1 MLMSVKLANLHST
14 VGWLPIQQVGD
25 YVQVRTEVIASLGL
39 DCMVYYTTNGLSSGM
54 QFDSKPD

>member
-39 DCMVYYTTNGLSSGM
+39 DCMVYYTHLIGVVVTCLIPN
-54 QFDSKPD
+54 Q